1 MSEYQSASTLQ
12 NSVYSWTIAKSGRFG
27 KLYKQPSTQSIYDLP
42 DSKGSRTT
50 TFGYGERNLFNIKS
64 CSPPPDKYNLPNIFE
79 ENISKRKGTK
89 LLYKINPLVK
99 IFNIDYREF
108 ELPISR

>member
-27 KLYKQPSTQSIYDLP
+27 RLYKQPSTQSIYDLP
-42 DSKGSRTT
+42 DSKGTRTT
-50 TFGYGERNLFNIKS
+50 TFGYGERNIFNIKLS
-64 CSPPPDKYNLPNIFE
+64 SPPPDKYNLPNIFE

-89 LLYKINPLVK
+89 LSSKINHMV
-99 IFNIDYREF
+99 NICNIVSRETEF
-108 ELPISR
+108 SIS